1 MSEPIISPWIF
12 YWINVLHCVKYLSI
26 IILMFLILPNLFI
39 IDNYSSRMNDKQA
52 RRSLVIIVI
61 VDVVLLALTIFIP
74 DKDTL
79 YKMLVASYI
88 TPENIN
94 TGIQITKDGIQFIMQ
109 TIIDTAK
116 QLKEM

>member
-12 YWINVLHCVKYLSI
+12 YWINVLNSI
-26 IILMFLILPNLFI
+26 KHVSILLLLLLILPNLFI
-39 IDNYSSRMNDKQA
+39 IDNYTSHMSDKSA
-52 RRSLVIIVI
+52 KRSLIVI
-61 VDVVLLALTIFIP
+61 VIADVMLLSLAIFIP
-74 DKDTL
+74 DTETL
-79 YKMLVASYI
+79 HKMLVASYI

-94 TGIQITKDGIQFIMQ
+94 TGVQITKDGIQFIMQ